1 MIYAGFILLSLFIFS
16 ILFVIVNLIREHY
29 MEQYI
34 QKIDGTIYN
43 YIGIVYEYGAQQVLH
58 VLQSTKTGNT
68 VVTDLE
74 TLNKNFIK
82 K

>member
-1 MIYAGFILLSLFIFS
+1 MIYAGFILLALFIFS

>member
-1 MIYAGFILLSLFIFS
+1 MIYAGFILLALFIFS

-43 YIGIVYEYGAQQVLH
+43 YIGIVYEYGTQQVLH

-68 VVTDLE
+68 IVTDLE

>member
-1 MIYAGFILLSLFIFS
+1 MIYAGFILLVLFIFS

>member
-1 MIYAGFILLSLFIFS
+1 MIYAGFILLALFIFS

-43 YIGIVYEYGAQQVLH
+43 YIGIVYKYGTQQVLH

>member
-1 MIYAGFILLSLFIFS
+1 MIYAGFILLALFIFS

-43 YIGIVYEYGAQQVLH
+43 YIGIVYEYGTQQVLH

>member
-1 MIYAGFILLSLFIFS
+1 MIYAGFILLALFIFS

-43 YIGIVYEYGAQQVLH
+43 YIGLVYEYGTQQVLH

>member
-1 MIYAGFILLSLFIFS
+1 MIYAGFILLALFIFS

-43 YIGIVYEYGAQQVLH
+43 YIGIVYEYGTQQVLH

-74 TLNKNFIK
+74 TLNKNFVK